1 MNLYPRVKCEMDP
14 NSQTGLMPVQ
24 DALRFHAAGRRCL
37 SCCTLLLLSWECCL
51 FHTVS
56 LDPSRSDAPVDIGW
70 HQGVTAMQP
79 IVHLLSVAGSSSQC
93 ARCTA
98 MSKQTKKQCGR
109 PALKVSKTQ
118 KCQFHG
124 GRGSGPK
131 TPEGRQRVA
140 QAHTVHG
147 RETRQIRQE
156 RSQSAYWANL

>member
-1 MNLYPRVKCEMDP
+1 MQLTKIICTDQKMNSDYCPILI
-14 NSQTGLMPVQ
+14 T
-24 DALRFHAAGRRCL
+24 AGGRL
-37 SCCTLLLLSWECCL
+37 
-51 FHTVS
+51 V
-56 LDPSRSDAPVDIGW
+56 
-70 HQGVTAMQP
+70 
-79 IVHLLSVAGSSSQC
+79 C

-98 MSKQTKKQCGR
+98 KSKRTGGQCGR
-109 PALKVSKTQ
+109 PALRVSKTQ

-156 RSQSAYWANL
+156 RSQTALRLAQLEDMMHVLGMTTATRSRGRKPSSYWPVKTVADAPRVMVEDAIWDTSLRSLG

>member
-1 MNLYPRVKCEMDP
+1 
-14 NSQTGLMPVQ
+14 
-24 DALRFHAAGRRCL
+24 
-37 SCCTLLLLSWECCL
+37 
-51 FHTVS
+51 
-56 LDPSRSDAPVDIGW
+56 
-70 HQGVTAMQP
+70 MQP

-98 MSKQTKKQCGR
+98 MSKRTKEQCGR
-109 PALKVSKTQ
+109 PALKASKTQ

-131 TPEGRQRVA
+131 TAEGRQRVA

-156 RSQSAYWANL
+156 RTQSALRLSIPQKGHAPTSVTRRRHPKHSTHAQHQCRKPSQHRWWAHPERKVHCHIQ

>member
-1 MNLYPRVKCEMDP
+1 
-14 NSQTGLMPVQ
+14 
-24 DALRFHAAGRRCL
+24 
-37 SCCTLLLLSWECCL
+37 
-51 FHTVS
+51 
-56 LDPSRSDAPVDIGW
+56 
-70 HQGVTAMQP
+70 MQP

-98 MSKQTKKQCGR
+98 MSKRTKEQCGR
-109 PALKVSKTQ
+109 PALKSSTTQ

-156 RSQSAYWANL
+156 RSQTALRLAQLEDMMHVLGMTTATRSRGRKPSSYWPVKTVADAQRVMVEDVLHRVGGPEDER

>member
-1 MNLYPRVKCEMDP
+1 
-14 NSQTGLMPVQ
+14 
-24 DALRFHAAGRRCL
+24 
-37 SCCTLLLLSWECCL
+37 
-51 FHTVS
+51 
-56 LDPSRSDAPVDIGW
+56 
-70 HQGVTAMQP
+70 MQP

-98 MSKQTKKQCGR
+98 MSKRAKEQCGR
-109 PALKVSKTQ
+109 PALKTSKTQ

-147 RETRQIRQE
+147 RGMATANGGSVKSRRQ
-156 RSQSAYWANL
+156 QSGGHQVIDRAGRLLMPEAMSAPSGEPRMGLSRESGTGPFFLRITLPPTS

>member
-1 MNLYPRVKCEMDP
+1 
-14 NSQTGLMPVQ
+14 MPVQ
-24 DALRFHAAGRRCL
+24 ADLRFYADGRGCP
-37 SCCTLLLLSWECCL
+37 SCWTLLLFACGCFLFFKVSWARN
-51 FHTVS
+51 
-56 LDPSRSDAPVDIGW
+56 RSDAPVDIGW
-70 HQGVTAMQP
+70 HQGVIAMQP

-98 MSKQTKKQCGR
+98 MSKRTKEQCGR
-109 PALKVSKTQ
+109 PALKASKTQ

-156 RSQSAYWANL
+156 RSQTALRLAQLAAVLRTSH

>member
-1 MNLYPRVKCEMDP
+1 
-14 NSQTGLMPVQ
+14 
-24 DALRFHAAGRRCL
+24 
-37 SCCTLLLLSWECCL
+37 
-51 FHTVS
+51 
-56 LDPSRSDAPVDIGW
+56 
-70 HQGVTAMQP
+70 MQP

-98 MSKQTKKQCGR
+98 MSKRTKEQCGR
-109 PALKVSKTQ
+109 PALKSSKTQ

-147 RETRQIRQE
+147 RETRQISRGG
-156 RSQSAYWANL
+156 RSRRSGWPSLRTWCMCWG